1 MRLAVLDHTLGQQT
15 EPGSLLFSAD
25 DRLAI
30 ARRLDRL
37 GIDLIEAGAPASDRK
52 AREFFERARQEC
64 RLTHAELVAS
74 ARMDGIREAL
84 SRDTGVQ
91 AVVDALTPVIAL
103 EGCCWHAGPV
113 GLQEYCRRISETVR
127 YFQSKGRRVIF
138 RAEDFFDG
146 YCTDPSF
153 ALRMLEAAKLAG
165 ADVLCLADSAGGT
178 LPHTMREICLEVR
191 KRFDGVLGIRA
202 HDAHELAGANALEAV
217 EQGFTHIEGS
227 VAPAARRGGSANLH
241 AIVSNLECRLGHT
254 VIGPD
259 NLAGMPAVARFISEI
274 NGAPPPP
281 EPALDAE
288 ALLRSLDA
296 RLRGRLKASA
306 RHAVLERIGLLES
319 LGYELR
325 SARGTLELLARE
337 ELSPD
342 HRPFEAERCEVVSH
356 AALYSGAVTTA
367 TVTVRIGEAIRTESE
382 QGSGPVDALERGLR
396 QCLFAVYPAVANVH
410 VSDYRVQ
417 TLDSGQGGD
426 SHVRVA
432 VDWLKSGERW
442 TTAAASEDLIEAAWT
457 ALADGFRLELMRLG
471 EHGATT
477 LPAAGDSSWAV

>member
-1 MRLAVLDHTLGQQT
+1 MAEYRPCRAATGKAGGETGGSAMRLAVLDHTLGQQT

-178 LPHTMREICLEVR
+178 LPRTT
-191 KRFDGVLGIRA
+191 RA
-202 HDAHELAGANALEAV
+202 NWPARTRWKPSSRASPISRARWRPRRVAAGAPTCMRSFPTWSA
-217 EQGFTHIEGS
+217 
-227 VAPAARRGGSANLH
+227 GSA
-241 AIVSNLECRLGHT
+241 IPSSGRTTWRECPRWR
-254 VIGPD
+254 D
-259 NLAGMPAVARFISEI
+259 SFR
-274 NGAPPPP
+274 
-281 EPALDAE
+281 
-288 ALLRSLDA
+288 RS
-296 RLRGRLKASA
+296 
-306 RHAVLERIGLLES
+306 
-319 LGYELR
+319 
-325 SARGTLELLARE
+325 
-337 ELSPD
+337 
-342 HRPFEAERCEVVSH
+342 
-356 AALYSGAVTTA
+356 
-367 TVTVRIGEAIRTESE
+367 TVRRRRRSRRWMPRRCCA
-382 QGSGPVDALERGLR
+382 
-396 QCLFAVYPAVANVH
+396 
-410 VSDYRVQ
+410 
-417 TLDSGQGGD
+417 
-426 SHVRVA
+426 
-432 VDWLKSGERW
+432 RW
-442 TTAAASEDLIEAAWT
+442 TR
-457 ALADGFRLELMRLG
+457 GC
-471 EHGATT
+471 
-477 LPAAGDSSWAV
+477 AGV